1 MEKDKKIIS
10 LIINN
15 LMPEPKG
22 YEVYK
27 KAMASKELEN
37 YIEWVREKSLGW
49 MYGYACSLMDK
60 NKDLRTIEVPDMLDR
75 ARADLAEENWLK
87 EDEEEEEEENAP
99 L

>member
-1 MEKDKKIIS
+1 MMEKDKKIIS

-27 KAMASKELEN
+27 KAMAAKELEN

-49 MYGYACSLMDK
+49 MYGYACRLINEGS
-60 NKDLRTIEVPDMLDR
+60 DLELTDVPYILDR
-75 ARADLAEENWLK
+75 AREDLAKEDWLEENK
-87 EDEEEEEEENAP
+87 EEEENAP
-99 L
+99 T